1 MRNFVSELRRR
12 NVLRVAAAY
21 ALSAWIII
29 EAGSVLLPT
38 FGASEGFFK
47 GYVIVVIAGFVV
59 SVILAWIYQVTP
71 EGVKRDRDAD
81 DSAPA
86 DPRSRQRMNY
96 VIIALLVVALIVS
109 LTFNVS
115 SIPEA
120 GSGETWKTSVA
131 VLPFPSRSDNPENR
145 IFADGIHDDLLTRL
159 ANIREL
165 KVISRTSVMEYR
177 DTAKNVRVIGEELGV
192 ESVLQGTVQRV
203 GDSVRINL
211 QLIDADTDEHIWAE
225 TYDHQLTME
234 NIFAVQSQ
242 ISESVANALQATLTA
257 GERVRVASV
266 PTSDLRAFGLYKEGK
281 NNLYQRRLDALR
293 LAREQFAEAIALD
306 PAYAEAHAGLAESF
320 MLLSIN
326 HQDILEDEAARLAT
340 SSVERALE
348 LDPTLADA
356 YAVRGLIK
364 MNAWSRTRIGPENV
378 EAEQAFRRAIA
389 LNPNHTSAYMW
400 FASLRDNEERLEEAI
415 ELYQR
420 AMELDP
426 LARIPY
432 SNLPMVY
439 AKRGEHE
446 AAMRLWLQAT
456 RIHSEWPTVYQ
467 YIATQL
473 WGLGR
478 FDEAYAWYA
487 KAMELGAAPG
497 IGGNSDVGMLV
508 DLGDLEQAEAVLGR
522 FDESHSFFPFAEGI
536 RQLIRGDYEQAADT
550 FSRILDEGMLPERYV
565 LEMAANSALLAGD
578 LESAKRYTLA
588 ASPTLAGD
596 AAEQVDRSSADNA
609 LKLAFIYQHEGRE
622 AQASRFLSETLEL
635 IRDAPRLGTFGYGIR
650 DVQIYALLG
659 RREDAIAA
667 FREALDEGYRG
678 SVVFDGWPLTIDPY
692 LDAIRDDPR
701 FIEMVAELDSHLAVM
716 RDRLYAAQLS
726 DSLDELRARAGTT

>member
-38 FGASEGFFK
+38 FGASEKFFQ

-71 EGVKRDRDAD
+71 EGVKRDRDANH
-81 DSAPA
+81 STPP

-96 VIIALLVVALIVS
+96 SIIALLVVALIVS
-109 LTFNVS
+109 VTFNVS
-115 SIPEA
+115 NIPDA

-177 DTAKNVRVIGEELGV
+177 DTTKNVRVIGEELGV
-192 ESVLQGTVQRV
+192 DSVLQGTVQRI

-211 QLIDADTDEHIWAE
+211 RLIDADTDEHIWAE

-242 ISESVANALQATLTA
+242 ISESVADALQARLTA

-266 PTSDLRAFGLYKEGK
+266 PTSDLRAFRLYKEARS
-281 NNLYQRRLDALR
+281 NLYQRRLETLR
-293 LAREQFAEAIALD
+293 LARQQFAEAIALD
-306 PAYAEAHAGLAESF
+306 PAFAEAHAGLAESF

-326 HQDILEDEAARLAT
+326 HQDIPEGEAARLAT
-340 SSVERALE
+340 SSVETALE
-348 LDPTLADA
+348 LDPNLADA

-364 MNAWSRTRIGPENV
+364 MNVWSRTRIGPENI
-378 EAEQAFRRAIA
+378 EAEEAFRRAIA
-389 LNPNHTSAYMW
+389 LNPSHASAYMW
-400 FASLRDNEERLEEAI
+400 FASLRDSEDRLEDAI

-420 AMELDP
+420 SMELDP

-439 AKRGEHE
+439 AKRGEHK

-467 YIATQL
+467 YIAVQL

-497 IGGNSDVGMLV
+497 ISGNADVGILV

-536 RQLIRGDYEQAADT
+536 RQLIRGDYEHAATT
-550 FSRILDEGMLPERYV
+550 FSTILDNRLLPERYV
-565 LEMAANSALLAGD
+565 LETAANTALLAGD

-596 AAEQVDRSSADNA
+596 AAGKVDRSSANNA
-609 LKLAFIYQHEGRE
+609 IKLAFIYQHEGRDAE
-622 AQASRFLSETLEL
+622 ASLYLSELLDL
-635 IRDAPRLGTFGYGIR
+635 IHDAPRLGTFGYGIR

-678 SVVFDGWPLTIDPY
+678 SVVFDGWPLSIDPF
-692 LDAIRDDPR
+692 LDNIRDDPR
-701 FIEMVAELDSHLAVM
+701 FIEMVTELDSHLAVM

-726 DSLDELRARAGTT
+726 DGLDELRARAGTT